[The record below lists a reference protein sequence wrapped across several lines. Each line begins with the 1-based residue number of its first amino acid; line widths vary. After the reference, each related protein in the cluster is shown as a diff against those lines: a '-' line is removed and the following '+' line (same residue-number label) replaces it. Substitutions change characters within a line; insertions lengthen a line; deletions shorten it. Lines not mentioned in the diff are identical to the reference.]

1 MHRQAKRCEVVYQF
15 IVNIAAIYISTPTNY
30 DIKFAVDF
38 NAESDKMFTT
48 QILSKGQKMTE
59 MRLDHISVHKLL
71 THMID
76 QACEVII
83 GKRKQIKLAMCCLLS
98 GGHLLLEDLPGAG
111 KTTLSHLIA
120 KLLGLEFTRIQFTS
134 DLLPADVLGV
144 SIFNKESGEFRFSP
158 GPIFTQTLLADEINR
173 ATPKAQSALLEAMEE
188 GQVTVDGDTR
198 QLPKPFFVIATQNP
212 NYQIG
217 TFPLPESQLD
227 RFTMCVELGYPNYEA
242 ERAILKGEDRR
253 SMIHELNATLSDQQI
268 LSIRQSVSSLHASDA
283 LLDYTQDIIEFTR
296 TRPEFTHGLS
306 PRGSLALLK
315 SAKAWA
321 YLDGRNHVLPE
332 DIQEVLPPVL
342 FHRLRDQAEDREISL
357 DRSELIIKSVAIP

>member
-1 MHRQAKRCEVVYQF
+1 
-15 IVNIAAIYISTPTNY
+15 
-30 DIKFAVDF
+30 
-38 NAESDKMFTT
+38 
-48 QILSKGQKMTE
+48 MTE

-83 GKRKQIKLAMCCLLS
+83 GKRRQIKLALSCLLA
-98 GGHLLLEDLPGAG
+98 GGHILLEDLPGAG

-120 KLLGLEFTRIQFTS
+120 QLLGLDFTRIQFTS

-144 SIFNKESGEFRFSP
+144 SVFHKESGEFRYSP
-158 GPIFTQTLLADEINR
+158 GPVFTQTLLADEINR

-188 GQVTVDGDTR
+188 GQVTVDGTTR
-198 QLPKPFFVIATQNP
+198 KLPEPFFVIATQNP
-212 NYQIG
+212 HYQIG

-227 RFTMCVELGYPNYEA
+227 RFTMCIELGYPNHEA
-242 ERAILKGEDRR
+242 EREMLKGEDRR
-253 SMIHELNATLSDQQI
+253 KIIQTLGATLSDQQL
-268 LSIRQSVSSLHASDA
+268 LSIRQSVANMHVSDA
-283 LLDYTQDIIEFTR
+283 LLDYTQDIIKFTR
-296 TRPEFTHGLS
+296 SRPEFGHGLS

-332 DIQEVLPPVL
+332 DLQEVLPPVV
-342 FHRLRDQAEDREISL
+342 FHRLRGQAEDREISL
-357 DRSELIIKSVAIP
+357 DRAELIIKSVAIP

>member
-1 MHRQAKRCEVVYQF
+1 
-15 IVNIAAIYISTPTNY
+15 
-30 DIKFAVDF
+30 
-38 NAESDKMFTT
+38 
-48 QILSKGQKMTE
+48 MTE

-71 THMID
+71 NHMVD

-83 GKRKQIKLAMCCLLS
+83 GKRRQIKLVLSCLLA
-98 GGHLLLEDLPGAG
+98 GGHILLEDLPGAG
-111 KTTLSHLIA
+111 KTTVSHLIA
-120 KLLGLEFTRIQFTS
+120 KLLGLDFTRIQFTS

-144 SIFNKESGEFRFSP
+144 SIFDKDSGEFRYNP

-173 ATPKAQSALLEAMEE
+173 ATPKAQSSLLEAMEE
-188 GQVTVDGDTR
+188 SQVTVDGVTR
-198 QLPKPFFVIATQNP
+198 KLPVPFFVIATQNP

-227 RFTMCVELGYPNYEA
+227 RFTMCIELGYPSHEA
-242 ERAILKGEDRR
+242 EREILKGEDRR
-253 SMIHELNATLSDQQI
+253 SMISELNATLSAQQI

-283 LLDYTQDIIEFTR
+283 LLDYTQEIIKFTR
-296 TRPEFTHGLS
+296 TRPEFGHGLS

-332 DIQEVLPPVL
+332 DIQEVLPSVI
-342 FHRLRDQAEDREISL
+342 FHRLRTQTEDREISL
-357 DRSELIIKSVAIP
+357 DRAELIIKTVAIP